1 MAGLHINDGGTWKS
15 VKKLSV
21 YDNSQWK
28 DVAQAWVKDGG
39 VWKIFY
45 PPESGYGWFGGNFD
59 WSANGLNHVQRKD
72 FSTDSN
78 NFASRTALP
87 SGRGQNASAGNVNFG
102 YYAGGVD
109 GSFNAQ
115 DDIFRI
121 QFSNDSATPS
131 NRCNLNANKSAFAGV
146 SDEKL
151 AFFLGGN
158 NTVAKLTF
166 SSDTS
171 TSTFTVS
178 WTNRQFLSA
187 VNSPTSG
194 YFGGGYVTTNTW
206 STQITKVQ
214 FSNDSSSNITGTMTE
229 QRDSTGSVESRTRG
243 YWCGGYTNDA
253 ATANS
258 SRVDRIEFSNDTVSS
273 LGSLMPDA
281 IGQSGGVSNDS
292 RGFLCGGRTNGFA
305 GGQVTTVRRLLFSN
319 ETMTS
324 SSQGALNNAGVSL
337 AGHEGIT

>member
-1 MAGLHINDGGTWKS
+1 MSLHVNDGGTWKE
-15 VKKLSV
+15 VQNLSV
-21 YDNSQWK
+21 HDGGSWK
-28 DVAQAWVKDGG
+28 DVAQAWIKDGG
-39 VWKIFY
+39 EWKIFY

-59 WSANGLNHVQRKD
+59 YSANGLNHVQRKD
-72 FSTDSN
+72 FTTDSN
-78 NFASRTALP
+78 NFASRTSLP
-87 SGRGQNASAGNVNFG
+87 SGRGQNAAAGNVNFG
-102 YYAGGVD
+102 YYCGGVD
-109 GSFNAQ
+109 GSFNSQ
-115 DDIFRI
+115 DDMFRI

-131 NRCNLNANKSAFAGV
+131 NRGNLNQNKSAFAGV

-178 WTNRQFLSA
+178 WTNRSFLSA
-187 VNSPTSG
+187 VNSPTNG
-194 YFGGGYVTTNTW
+194 YFGGGYVSSNTW
-206 STQITKVQ
+206 TRQITKIQ
-214 FSNDSSSNITGTMTE
+214 FTNNTSSNLTGQLSE

-258 SRVDRIEFSNDTVSS
+258 DRVDRLEFSNDTMSS
-273 LGSLMPDA
+273 IGDIMPDA

-292 RGFLCGGRTNGFA
+292 RGFICGGRTNGF
-305 GGQVTTVRRLLFSN
+305 GPGQVTTVRRLLFSN

>member
-1 MAGLHINDGGTWKS
+1 M
-15 VKKLSV
+15 
-21 YDNSQWK
+21 
-28 DVAQAWVKDGG
+28 
-39 VWKIFY
+39 
-45 PPESGYGWFGGNFD
+45 
-59 WSANGLNHVQRKD
+59 
-72 FSTDSN
+72 
-78 NFASRTALP
+78 
-87 SGRGQNASAGNVNFG
+87 
-102 YYAGGVD
+102 
-109 GSFNAQ
+109 
-115 DDIFRI
+115 FRI

-131 NRCNLNANKSAFAGV
+131 NRGNLNQNKSAFAGV

-178 WTNRQFLSA
+178 WTNRSFLSA
-187 VNSPTSG
+187 VNSPTNG
-194 YFGGGYVTTNTW
+194 YFGGGYVSSNTW
-206 STQITKVQ
+206 TRQITKIQ
-214 FSNDSSSNITGTMTE
+214 FTNNTSSNLTGQLSE

-258 SRVDRIEFSNDTVSS
+258 DRVDRLEFSNDTMSS
-273 LGSLMPDA
+273 LGDIMPDA

-292 RGFLCGGRTNGFA
+292 RGFICGGRTNGF
-305 GGQVTTVRRLLFSN
+305 GPGQVTTVRRILFSN

-324 SSQGALNNAGVSL
+324 SSQGSLNNAGVSL
-337 AGHEGIT
+337 LVMKVLHEDTTN